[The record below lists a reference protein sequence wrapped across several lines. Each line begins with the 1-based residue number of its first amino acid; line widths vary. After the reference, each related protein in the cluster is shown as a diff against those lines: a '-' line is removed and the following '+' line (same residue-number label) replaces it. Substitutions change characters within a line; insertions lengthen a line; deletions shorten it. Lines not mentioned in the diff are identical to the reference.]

1 MLPLHKYSSSTE
13 NLPIIFSDSFSS
25 TIHNDQTPQK
35 EILCE
40 ETINRF
46 CLYPI
51 KYPDIWEYYKK
62 HKNAFWTP
70 EDIDFSADLNDWE
83 NKLND
88 NERYFIEQIL
98 AFFASSDGI
107 VLENLLKNFSYEITI
122 PEARCFYGF
131 QAMMENIHCCT
142 GDTLILTSTGWLSLS
157 SLIDQEISVWNGV
170 EFSKTIVRKTK
181 PDKILRVTLNNSL
194 YLDCTPEHTWYI
206 QSPDHVERKV
216 LSKDLRPFDSLSDYV
231 LPQLSHD
238 GHRST
243 LFPDILNQIFEKEQT
258 FSNLYIVRIE
268 QISDCSETFCFYEPL
283 RNRGVFNGILTG
295 QSEVYSL
302 MIDTFIKDP
311 LRKEKLFSAIQ
322 EFPAIQKKA
331 DWALKW
337 MDDKFH
343 NDSCSLGQRLFAF
356 GIVEGLFFSGSF
368 CAIFWLKERG
378 LMMKSLAKSN
388 EWIARDEGLHTSFA
402 VLLYKYIKN
411 KISQES
417 AHSIMHEAV
426 LIEEEFICSSLPV
439 SLIGM
444 NSSMMQKYIRY
455 VADKLLTQFGHD
467 KLYHEANPFPF
478 MNKISMEG
486 KTNFF
491 EQRVSE
497 YSLSEHEKDP
507 NSNHWD
513 FSL

>member
-1 MLPLHKYSSSTE
+1 MIFSYPSIEKV
-13 NLPIIFSDSFSS
+13 PIIFPDTFSS
-25 TIHNDQTPQK
+25 SGFHDKK
-35 EILCE
+35 EEPLCDDSLD
-40 ETINRF
+40 RF

-51 KYPDIWEYYKK
+51 KYPDIWEFYKK
-62 HKNAFWTP
+62 HKSSFWTA
-70 EDIDFSADLNDWE
+70 EEIDFSADFDDWE

-88 NERYFIEQIL
+88 NERHFIEQIL

-142 GDTLILTSTGWLSLS
+142 GNTLILTSNGWLSLE
-157 SLIDQEISVWNGV
+157 SLVDTEVHVWNGV
-170 EFSKTIVRKTK
+170 EFSKTVVRKTK
-181 PDKILRVTLNNSL
+181 SSPILRITLNNSL

-206 QSPDHVERKV
+206 KSDNNIENKV
-216 LSKDLRPFDSLSDYV
+216 LSKNLRPFDKISDYI
-231 LPQLSHD
+231 LPYLSNNSNH
-238 GHRST
+238 SSIC
-243 LFPDILNQIFEKEQT
+243 PDILNSIFFKEQT
-258 FSNLYIVRIE
+258 FSNLFIVSIE
-268 QISDCSETFCFYEPL
+268 QISPLSDTYCFYEPL

-311 LRKEKLFSAIQ
+311 IRKEKLFSAIQ
-322 EFPAIQKKA
+322 EFPAIHKKA
-331 DWALKW
+331 KWALKW
-337 MDDKFH
+337 MDNKFK
-343 NDSCSLGQRLFAF
+343 NDSFSSLAQRLFAF

-411 KISQES
+411 KISQQN

-426 LIEEEFICSSLPV
+426 LIEEDFICSSLPV

-444 NSSMMQKYIRY
+444 DSSMMQKYIRY
-455 VADKLLTQFGHD
+455 VADYLLLQFGYE
-467 KLYHEANPFPF
+467 KLYNETNPFPF

-497 YSLSEHEKDP
+497 YSLSEQQSD
-507 NSNHWD
+507 SNWD